1 MSAKRKRVAKA
12 QPAVTEF
19 VPPPPP
25 VYKTIA
31 LCRFP
36 GLYDDLLKARNAC
49 SVLLDLLRDVSDDP
63 RSVVSETMV
72 KELRRH
78 RSLAEAEVGNA
89 VMHLSMASSGTI
101 ASAEL
106 EL

>member
-1 MSAKRKRVAKA
+1 MSAKRKRAAKA
-12 QPAVTEF
+12 QPAVVEY

-25 VYKTIA
+25 VYKEVS
-31 LCRFP
+31 LRRFP
-36 GLYDDLLKARNAC
+36 GLHDDLLNARNAC
-49 SVLLDLLRDVSDDP
+49 SELLALLEVATDDP
-63 RSVVSETMV
+63 HSVVSETMV
-72 KELRRH
+72 KELRQH
-78 RSLAEAEVGNA
+78 RTLAEAGVGNA